1 MQVIKNSTIYLGSS
15 LINRAI
21 PFLLLP
27 ILTKY
32 LSPLEYGALSIFQIM
47 ISFSTAI
54 VGMAINTNVAKNFF
68 KLDTTRVAKLN
79 GNIFVVLS
87 GSTILATLVIFGIS
101 LYFKEIF
108 SIPVGWVRVIPL
120 LSFLFMLNT
129 VNLTV
134 LRMEGKAV
142 QFGIYEVSNTVV
154 NMGVTVLFLVVYH
167 YGWYSRAVG
176 ITVAYVIFFFISMVH
191 LKRKNQ
197 LLFEIDKTEIRSI
210 LSLSLP
216 LIPHTLGG
224 IVIAMSDR
232 FFIERMIGLEMVG
245 IYTIGYMFGMIVM
258 LFTDAFIKAWTP
270 WFFKK
275 LVNPTEKDKSNIVK
289 LTYLYILAIFVLA
302 IGVSIASI
310 YVLPFFVEESYYG
323 ALDFVFW
330 IAIGYVFF
338 GIYQIFFP
346 YLVHLGKTSF
356 LGISTVTAAVLNLL
370 LNYILINS
378 YGAIG
383 AAYATIIAFIIS
395 ATMVF
400 LYQKKRYPMPWSLG
414 KRSTIK

>member
-1 MQVIKNSTIYLGSS
+1 MQVVKNSTIYLGSS

-32 LSPLEYGALSIFQIM
+32 LTPAEYGALSIFQIM

-68 KLDTTRVAKLN
+68 KYDPARVAKLI
-79 GNIFVVLS
+79 GNIFFILCASTTVATIVL
-87 GSTILATLVIFGIS
+87 FGIS
-101 LYFKEIF
+101 LFYDEIF

-120 LSFLFMLNT
+120 LSFLFMMNT

-134 LRMEGKAV
+134 LRMEGKAT
-142 QFGIYEVSNTVV
+142 QFGIYEVTNTVI
-154 NMGVTVLFLVVYH
+154 NMGVTILFLVVYY
-167 YGWYSRAVG
+167 YGWYSRAIG
-176 ITVAYVIFFFISMVH
+176 ITVAYAIFFAISMVH
-191 LKRKNQ
+191 LKRKKQ
-197 LLFEIDKTEIRSI
+197 LLFEVDRSEIRSI
-210 LSLSLP
+210 LKLSLP
-216 LIPHTLGG
+216 LIPHALGG

-232 FFIERMIGLEMVG
+232 FFIERMVGLEMVG
-245 IYTIGYMFGMIVM
+245 IYSIGYMFGMIVM

-275 LVNPTEKDKSNIVK
+275 LANPTEGDKLKIVK
-289 LTYLYILAIFVLA
+289 FTYLYIGTIFVLA
-302 IGVSIASI
+302 LVVSGASI
-310 YVLPFFVEESYYG
+310 IIMPYFVVESYYG

-330 IAIGYVFF
+330 IALGYVFF

-346 YLVHLGKTSF
+346 YLVHIGRTSF
-356 LGISTVTAAVLNLL
+356 LGISTVTAAVLNLI
-370 LNYILINS
+370 LNYYLINRF
-378 YGAIG
+378 GAIG

-400 LYQKKRYPMPWSLG
+400 LYQKKKFAMPWSLN
-414 KRSTIK
+414 KKSQAN